1 MRKNIFISLIIVT
14 FLTQKLL
21 SQDINVVTRLDT
33 NAMLIGDQVRLNIGI
48 SVPVKSLVTW
58 PLIGDTILGHILVLN
73 RTKIDSTFSPDRKI
87 LKLNQKF
94 ILTSFDSGFY
104 AIPPVRFYIQQPPD
118 TVKIPRQSEPVFLN
132 VHSVHVDTTLA
143 IKPIKGPI
151 KIPISFREILPWI
164 IGGVL
169 IIALVYF
176 IIYYL
181 RKRKKAEPLFRF
193 KPRITLLPHETALM
207 ELEKL
212 RIKKLWQS
220 GKIKEY
226 HTELTEIIRKYI
238 EERFGI
244 MAMEMTSEEIMESLK
259 DNLEISKRALDKLL
273 QILLLADLVKFA
285 KAQPLPSEHELSLEN
300 AITFVKD
307 TILRIVEQKEVT
319 ELKEP
324 AMIN

>member
-1 MRKNIFISLIIVT
+1 MRRNIFISLIILA
-14 FLTQKLL
+14 FLTQKVL
-21 SQDINVVTRLDT
+21 SQDIIVVTKLDT

-58 PLIGDTILGHILVLN
+58 PLIGDTILGHIRVLN
-73 RTKIDSTFSPDRKI
+73 RTKIDTGFSPDKKT
-87 LKLNQKF
+87 LKLNQSF
-94 ILTSFDSGFY
+94 LLTSFDSGFY
-104 AIPPVRFYIQQPPD
+104 AIPPVRFYVQQPPD
-118 TVKIPRQSEPVFLN
+118 TAKITRQSNQLFLN

-151 KIPISFREILPWI
+151 KIPISFRELLPWI

-169 IIALVYF
+169 VIALVCF
-176 IIYYL
+176 LIYYL
-181 RKRKKAEPLFRF
+181 KKRKKAEPIFRL
-193 KPRITLLPHETALM
+193 KSRITLLPHETALM

-244 MAMEMTSEEIMESLK
+244 MAMEMTSEEIMESLNHPIEIGK
-259 DNLEISKRALDKLL
+259 GTLEKLL
-273 QILLLADLVKFA
+273 QIFLLADLVKFA
-285 KAQPLPSEHELSLEN
+285 KAQPLPSEHELSLEY

-307 TILRIVEQKEVT
+307 TILRIIEQKEVT

>member
-1 MRKNIFISLIIVT
+1 MRRNIFISITILA
-14 FLTQKLL
+14 FLTQKVL
-21 SQDINVVTRLDT
+21 SQDIIVVTRLDT
-33 NAMLIGDQVRLNIGI
+33 NAMLIGDQVRLNISI

-58 PLIGDTILGHILVLN
+58 PLIGDTILGHIRVLN
-73 RTKIDSTFSPDRKI
+73 RTKIDTAFSPDRKT
-87 LKLNQKF
+87 LKLNQNF
-94 ILTSFDSGFY
+94 LLTSFDSGFY
-104 AIPPVRFYIQQPPD
+104 AIPPVRFYIQQSPD
-118 TVKIPRQSEPVFLN
+118 TAKITRQSEQLFLN

-151 KIPISFREILPWI
+151 KIPISFRELLPWI

-169 IIALVYF
+169 VIALVCF
-176 IIYYL
+176 LIYYL
-181 RKRKKAEPLFRF
+181 KKRKKAEPIFRL
-193 KPRITLLPHETALM
+193 KPRITLLPHETALLG
-207 ELEKL
+207 LEKL

-238 EERFGI
+238 EERFDI
-244 MAMEMTSEEIMESLK
+244 MAMEMTSEEIMESL
-259 DNLEISKRALDKLL
+259 NHPIEISKGTLKKLL
-273 QILLLADLVKFA
+273 QIFLLADIVKFA
-285 KAQPLPSEHELSLEN
+285 KAQPLPSEHELSLEY

-307 TILRIVEQKEVT
+307 TILPIIEQKEVT

>member
-1 MRKNIFISLIIVT
+1 MRKNIFISLIIIA
-14 FLTQKLL
+14 FLTQKVL

-33 NAMLIGDQVRLNIGI
+33 NVMLIGDQVRLHIGI
-48 SVPVKSLVTW
+48 SVPVKSSVTW
-58 PLIGDTILGHILVLN
+58 PLIGDTILGHIRVLN
-73 RTKIDSTFSPDRKI
+73 RTKIDSAFSTDRKV
-87 LKLNQKF
+87 LKLNQSF
-94 ILTSFDSGFY
+94 LLTSFDSGFY
-104 AIPPVRFYIQQPPD
+104 AIPPVRFFIQQPPD
-118 TVKIPRQSEPVFLN
+118 TAKIARQSTPLFLTI
-132 VHSVHVDTTLA
+132 HSVHVDTTLA

-169 IIALVYF
+169 VIALVYF

-181 RKRKKAEPLFRF
+181 RKRKKAEPLFRL

-244 MAMEMTSEEIMESLK
+244 MAMERTSDEIMESLNDRK
-259 DNLEISKRALDKLL
+259 EISKRALDKLL
-273 QILLLADLVKFA
+273 QIFLVADLVKFA
-285 KAQPLPSEHELSLEN
+285 KAKPVPSEHELSLEN

-307 TILRIVEQKEVT
+307 TIFRIVEQEEVT

-324 AMIN
+324 AMIK

>member
-1 MRKNIFISLIIVT
+1 MRKNIFISLIIVV
-14 FLTQKLL
+14 FLAQKVL

-48 SVPVKSLVTW
+48 SVPAKSLVTW

-73 RTKIDSTFSPDRKI
+73 RTKIDSAFSPDRKI

-94 ILTSFDSGFY
+94 LLTSFDSGFY

-118 TVKIPRQSEPVFLN
+118 TVKIARQSEPLFLN

-151 KIPISFREILPWI
+151 KIPISFREMLPWI

-169 IIALVYF
+169 VIALVSF

-181 RKRKKAEPLFRF
+181 RKRKKAEPLFRL
-193 KPRITLLPHETALM
+193 KPRISLLPHETALM
-207 ELEKL
+207 ELEKF

-238 EERFGI
+238 QERFGI

-259 DNLEISKRALDKLL
+259 DNMEISKGALDKLL

-285 KAQPLPSEHELSLEN
+285 KAQPTPSEHELSLEN
-300 AITFVKD
+300 SITFVKD
-307 TILRIVEQKEVT
+307 TILRIVEQKEVA
-319 ELKEP
+319 EQKEP